1 MTGSRRAGA
10 RELLNTVSTIAIS
23 DVAISSVAVATGL
36 LSPAAA
42 QQPTLLDPITIV
54 ASKVEETVTQALAG
68 VSVVR
73 GDQINQLLPR
83 RTEDLFF
90 GVPGINFQ
98 QRADD
103 PGVAVNVRG
112 LQDFGRV
119 AVLIDGARQNFQ
131 RTGHQADGLVY
142 LEPELLAGADVV
154 RGPVANIY
162 GSGAI
167 GGVVSFRTLDVDD
180 ILKPGEKFGG
190 QIHGL
195 FGNNQVTGLGS
206 GFLAV
211 RPTPYADAMLGATG
225 RTQSDFKDGHGNV
238 VVNSHFTTTTEIGKF
253 NLRPAD
259 GHELKFS
266 GLHYESKYDS
276 GLPNAANTASV
287 YATNVANDIASARWR
302 YGKPDDRVFNFDIN
316 TYWTKTAT
324 EQVKTQGTS
333 SPISGA
339 LGVPRR
345 FQIETVGVDANN
357 TSRVDLGPFQ
367 SALTVG
373 FDTFRDQVNVLD
385 PSGTGD
391 FFTPSGER
399 TVSGTFAQLKAKYQ
413 SWLEVIGAARYD
425 RYELS
430 GSNGGGSSGDR
441 VSPKVTV
448 GVTPINWL
456 TLYGTYA
463 EGYRAPAIT
472 EVFVNGAHPFPAPFD
487 LLPNLALRPEIGKTK
502 EVGIN
507 IRQDGLLLPNDAL
520 RLKANVF
527 QNDVT
532 DFIEFALV
540 ASGQAGQDGLVCNN
554 PTSFPAGLGFCQQ
567 YHNVPSARIKGA
579 EFEGTYDAGTWF
591 IAMAGAIQRG
601 DNLTTNQP
609 LLKIYPEQLA
619 TTIGARFLDRKV
631 TVAVRWLAVAAKDA
645 KDIPAGSAL
654 PTDAFNVVN
663 LYVDYRPSEDVI
675 LGFGIDNLSN
685 AYYVR
690 YLDLRTQG
698 SNSLVPSP
706 SPGVT
711 FKGSLKVRFGDEFFR
726 RG

>member
-10 RELLNTVSTIAIS
+10 REVSIRVSTIAIS
-23 DVAISSVAVATGL
+23 GVAAATGL
-36 LSPAAA
+36 VSPASA
-42 QQPTLLDPITIV
+42 QQPRLLDPITIV
-54 ASKVEETVTQALAG
+54 VSKVEETVTQALAG
-68 VSVVR
+68 VSAVR
-73 GDQINQLLPR
+73 GEQINQLQPR
-83 RTEDLFF
+83 RAEDLFF

-103 PGVAVNVRG
+103 PGVAVNIRG

-190 QIHGL
+190 QIHGVI
-195 FGNNQVTGLGS
+195 GSNQVTGLGS
-206 GFLAV
+206 AFLAV
-211 RPTPYADAMLGATG
+211 RPTPYADAMVGATG

-253 NLRPAD
+253 NMRPAD

-276 GLPNAANTASV
+276 GLPNAAKTASV
-287 YATNVANDIASARWR
+287 FATNVINDIASARWR

-333 SPISGA
+333 SEASGV
-339 LGVPRR
+339 LGVPRQ
-345 FQIETVGVDANN
+345 FQIETIGVDANN
-357 TSRVDLGPFQ
+357 TSRFDLGPFQ
-367 SALTVG
+367 NALTLGV
-373 FDTFRDQVNVLD
+373 DAFRDQVNVVD
-385 PSGTGD
+385 PGGTGD
-391 FFTPSGER
+391 LFTPGGER

-413 SWLEVIGAARYD
+413 SWLEVITAARYD

-430 GSNGGGSSGDR
+430 GSNSGGSSGDR

-456 TLYGTYA
+456 TLYSTYA

-472 EVFVNGAHPFPAPFD
+472 EVFVNGTHPAPAPFD

-502 EVGIN
+502 EIGIN
-507 IRQDGLLLPNDAL
+507 IRQDGLFVPNDAL

-540 ASGQAGQDGLVCNN
+540 FSGHAGQGGVACNN
-554 PTSFPAGLGFCQQ
+554 PPPPAGFGFCQQ
-567 YHNVPSARIKGA
+567 YQNVPSARIKGA

-601 DNLTTNQP
+601 ENLTNNQP

-619 TTIGARFLDRKV
+619 TTVGARFLDRKV
-631 TVAVRWLAVAAKDA
+631 TVAVRWLAVAAKEA

-675 LGFGIDNLSN
+675 LGFGVDNLFN
-685 AYYVR
+685 EYYVR

>member
-1 MTGSRRAGA
+1 MTGSRRRAGA
-10 RELLNTVSTIAIS
+10 RELLSAVSTIAVSGI
-23 DVAISSVAVATGL
+23 AAATGL
-36 LSPAAA
+36 AVSPALA
-42 QQPTLLDPITIV
+42 QQPRLLDPITIV
-54 ASKVEETVTQALAG
+54 VTKVEETVTQALAG
-68 VSVVR
+68 VSAVR

-103 PGVAVNVRG
+103 PGVAANIRG

-190 QIHGL
+190 QIHGVI
-195 FGNNQVTGLGS
+195 GSNQVTGLGS
-206 GFLAV
+206 AFLAV
-211 RPTPYADAMLGATG
+211 RPTPYADAMVGATG
-225 RTQSDFKDGHGNV
+225 RTQSDYKDGHGNV

-266 GLHYESKYDS
+266 GLHYESKYES
-276 GLPNAANTASV
+276 GLPNATKTATV
-287 YATNVANDIASARWR
+287 YATEVTNDIASARWR
-302 YGKPDDRVFNFDIN
+302 YSRPDDRVFNFDIN
-316 TYWTKTAT
+316 TYWTQT
-324 EQVKTQGTS
+324 EAVQTKTQGTNS
-333 SPISGA
+333 AISGA
-339 LGVPRR
+339 LGVPRS
-345 FQIETVGVDANN
+345 FHIETVGVDAHN
-357 TSRVDLGPFQ
+357 TSRFDLGAFQ
-367 SALTVG
+367 NALTVG
-373 FDTFRDQVNVLD
+373 VDAFRDQVNVVD
-385 PSGTGD
+385 PTGTGD

-413 SWLEVIGAARYD
+413 TWLEVIGAARYD
-425 RYELS
+425 RYELN
-430 GSNGGGSSGDR
+430 GGNGGGSSGDR
-441 VSPKVTV
+441 VSPKLTV
-448 GVTPINWL
+448 GVTPISWF
-456 TLYGTYA
+456 TVYGTYA
-463 EGYRAPAIT
+463 EGYRAPAVT
-472 EVFVNGAHPFPAPFD
+472 EVFVSGQHPNAGPGSNFD
-487 LLPNLALRPEIGKTK
+487 FLPNPNLHPEIGKTK

-507 IRQDGLLLPNDAL
+507 IRQDGLFVSNDAL
-520 RLKANVF
+520 RIKANVF

-532 DFIEFALV
+532 DFIEQATVLFGNPGV
-540 ASGQAGQDGLVCNN
+540 GGQTC
-554 PTSFPAGLGFCQQ
+554 TSPAGFCIQ
-567 YHNVPSARIKGA
+567 YQNVPSARITGA
-579 EFEGTYDAGTWF
+579 EFESNYDAGTWF
-591 IAMAGAIQRG
+591 LGLAGSIQRG
-601 DNLTTNQP
+601 KNLTENQP
-609 LLKIYPEQLA
+609 LVKIYPEQLA
-619 TTIGARFLDRKV
+619 TTFGVRLLDRKV
-631 TVAVRWLAVAAKDA
+631 TMAARWLAVAAKEA
-645 KDIPAGSAL
+645 KDIPAGAAL
-654 PTDAFNVVN
+654 PTDSFNVVN
-663 LYVDYRPSEDVI
+663 FYVDYRPSEDVI
-675 LGFGIDNLSN
+675 LGFGVDNLFN
-685 AYYVR
+685 EYYVR